1 MKKCLVISG
10 GDFFDAP
17 RSLYDEADFVVAC
30 DKGWDYAKR
39 LEFLPDVVIGD
50 FDSYGAGVEEG
61 DCASP
66 EGGTAAPA
74 GDGASPAGDTAAPA
88 SDGASPAGDAFAWEG
103 DTKIIKLSRD
113 KDDSDTMAGVKYAIG
128 EGCNDFTFICAAGGR
143 FDHFFC
149 NIQTLSFIAEKF
161 GKARLL
167 SENDEITV
175 INKSSVEIEKKE
187 GWSLSVF
194 SLCDEARGITEE
206 GTRWQLNGG
215 LMRQNAPY
223 GLSNEWTADKA
234 KIAVEEGTL
243 IIITSKIPG
252 GIRPVKR
259 EK

>member
-39 LEFLPDVVIGD
+39 LGFLPDVVIGD

-61 DCASP
+61 D
-66 EGGTAAPA
+66 TAAPA
-74 GDGASPAGDTAAPA
+74 GYTAAPEGDGASP
-88 SDGASPAGDAFAWEG
+88 EG

-149 NIQTLSFIAEKF
+149 NIQTLSFIAGQF

-175 INKSSVEIEKKE
+175 INKSSVEIEKKD

-234 KIAVEEGTL
+234 KISVEEGTL

-252 GIRPVKR
+252 GVRAVKR

>member
-39 LEFLPDVVIGD
+39 LGFLPDVVIGD

-61 DCASP
+61 D
-66 EGGTAAPA
+66 
-74 GDGASPAGDTAAPA
+74 GASPD
-88 SDGASPAGDAFAWEG
+88 GDAFAWEG

-167 SENDEITV
+167 SDNDEITV

-215 LMRQNAPY
+215 LMQQNAPY

-243 IIITSKIPG
+243 IIISSKIPG
-252 GIRPVKR
+252 GVRAVKR

>member
-1 MKKCLVISG
+1 MKRCLVISG

-39 LEFLPDVVIGD
+39 LGFLPDVVIGD

-61 DCASP
+61 D
-66 EGGTAAPA
+66 TAAPA
-74 GDGASPAGDTAAPA
+74 GYTAAPEGDGASP
-88 SDGASPAGDAFAWEG
+88 EG

-167 SENDEITV
+167 SDNDEITV

-223 GLSNEWTADKA
+223 GLSNEWIADKA
-234 KIAVEEGTL
+234 KISVEAGTL

-252 GIRPVKR
+252 GVRAVKR

>member
-39 LEFLPDVVIGD
+39 LGFLPDVVIGD

-61 DCASP
+61 D
-66 EGGTAAPA
+66 
-74 GDGASPAGDTAAPA
+74 GASPAGDTAAPA
-88 SDGASPAGDAFAWEG
+88 GDGASPDGDAFAWEG

-167 SENDEITV
+167 SDNDEITV

-223 GLSNEWTADKA
+223 GLSNEWIADKA

-243 IIITSKIPG
+243 IIISSKIPG
-252 GIRPVKR
+252 GVRAVKR

>member
-1 MKKCLVISG
+1 MKRCLIISG

-39 LEFLPDVVIGD
+39 LGFLPDVVIGD
-50 FDSYGAGVEEG
+50 FDSYGEDLTEG
-61 DCASP
+61 DGASP
-66 EGGTAAPA
+66 AGDAAAPA
-74 GDGASPAGDTAAPA
+74 GDGASPD
-88 SDGASPAGDAFAWEG
+88 GDAFAWEG

-128 EGCNDFTFICAAGGR
+128 EGCRDFTFICAAGGR

-167 SENDEITV
+167 SDNDEITV

-223 GLSNEWTADKA
+223 GLSNEWIADKA

-243 IIITSKIPG
+243 IIIASKIPG
-252 GIRPVKR
+252 GVKPVKR

>member
-39 LEFLPDVVIGD
+39 LGFLPDVVIGD

-61 DCASP
+61 D
-66 EGGTAAPA
+66 
-74 GDGASPAGDTAAPA
+74 GASPD
-88 SDGASPAGDAFAWEG
+88 GDAFACEG

-113 KDDSDTMAGVKYAIG
+113 KDDSDTMAGVKYAIR
-128 EGCNDFTFICAAGGR
+128 EGCRDFTFICAAGGR

-167 SENDEITV
+167 SDNDEITV

-194 SLCDEARGITEE
+194 SLCNEARGITEE

-234 KIAVEEGTL
+234 KISVEEGTL
-243 IIITSKIPG
+243 IIISSKIPG
-252 GIRPVKR
+252 GVRSVKR

>member
-30 DKGWDYAKR
+30 DKGFEYAKR
-39 LEFLPDVVIGD
+39 LGFMPDVVIGD
-50 FDSYGAGVEEG
+50 FDSCGAGVEEG
-61 DCASP
+61 D
-66 EGGTAAPA
+66 
-74 GDGASPAGDTAAPA
+74 GASPD
-88 SDGASPAGDAFAWEG
+88 GDAFAWEG

-167 SENDEITV
+167 SDNDEITV
-175 INKSSVEIEKKE
+175 INKSCVEIEKKE

-252 GIRPVKR
+252 GVRAVKR

>member
-30 DKGWDYAKR
+30 DKGWDHAKR
-39 LEFLPDVVIGD
+39 LGFLPDVVIGD

-61 DCASP
+61 DGASP
-66 EGGTAAPA
+66 DGDTAAPA
-74 GDGASPAGDTAAPA
+74 GDGASPD
-88 SDGASPAGDAFAWEG
+88 GDAFAWEG

-175 INKSSVEIEKKE
+175 INKSSIEIEKKD

-206 GTRWQLNGG
+206 GTCWQLNGG
-215 LMRQNAPY
+215 IMRQNVPY

-234 KIAVEEGTL
+234 KISVEEGTL

-252 GIRPVKR
+252 GVRAVKR